1 MELACRFVALIFVK
15 QKNYLSFKQYMR
27 PEKHQML
34 LGQQNTECGQD
45 PGGINWILRQNKTMY
60 SESHMS

>member
-1 MELACRFVALIFVK
+1 MELACRFVALILVK
-15 QKNYLSFKQYMR
+15 QIYLSFKQYTR

-45 PGGINWILRQNKTMY
+45 PGGIN
-60 SESHMS
+60 